1 MKSLKILGI
10 AGALVASAVVGGTL
24 MSAVSAHPDTSPAT
38 SNGTPPVADP
48 AAGEYCQTFLDAL
61 AANLG
66 VDVADLTPA
75 ARDAAKSTVDAAV
88 ANGDLT
94 AAIGE
99 AIKTRIDG
107 ADGTGCAWLG
117 MRWQQAVRG
126 AVTRGIGADL
136 LQAAADT
143 LNLEP
148 ANLRSMLVD
157 GDSLKQIAAD
167 QGVDYAT
174 LRSAIHDAAKA
185 DLDKVV
191 AAGNMTADRE
201 QQILDRLDQALT
213 DGKLFNGN
221 GPMGHHPGRGNGP
234 AAPFGSS
241 AS

>member
-136 LQAAADT
+136 LQAAA
-143 LNLEP
+143 
-148 ANLRSMLVD
+148 LVSKLWNVEK
-157 GDSLKQIAAD
+157 G
-167 QGVDYAT
+167 
-174 LRSAIHDAAKA
+174 SAVVH
-185 DLDKVV
+185 LDK
-191 AAGNMTADRE
+191 NE
-201 QQILDRLDQALT
+201 
-213 DGKLFNGN
+213 GK
-221 GPMGHHPGRGNGP
+221 R
-234 AAPFGSS
+234 
-241 AS
+241 